1 MIDYNDFISDKA
13 SGIKP
18 SGIRKFFDVV
28 TTMKDAISLGVG
40 EPDFQTPWSIRES
53 AISSIKK
60 GYTQYTSN
68 TGMPSL
74 RVAISKYLATRYNLH
89 YSADDEILV
98 TVGASEGIDLS
109 LRALLNDGDEVLI
122 PEPSYVSY
130 SPCVKLCGGEA
141 VPIPCMLSDE
151 FKVTPDALLAC
162 ITPRT
167 KVLIMPYPNNPT
179 GAIMERGHLEAIA
192 RLCIEHN
199 IVVVS
204 DEIYSELTY
213 DVIHTSIAEID
224 GMRERTIVIN
234 GFSKSF
240 AMTGWRLGYIAC
252 PEPLLSVML
261 KIHQYCIMCAPTAS
275 QYAGLTALEEGLSDG
290 FKAVEE
296 MHEQYNIRRRYM
308 VKELN
313 KLGLECFEPKGAFYV
328 FPKVSSLGM
337 SGEEFANK
345 LLQSKKV
352 AVVPG
357 VAFGDNGYDFIRI
370 SYAYSIDSL
379 RKAMKRITE
388 FVAETLLEMQ
398 DNK

>member
-1 MIDYNDFISDKA
+1 MINYDDFISERA
-13 SGIKP
+13 GSIKP

-28 TTMKDAISLGVG
+28 STMKDAISLGVG
-40 EPDFQTPWSIRES
+40 EPDFQTPWSVREC
-53 AISSIKK
+53 AIASIKK

-68 TGMPSL
+68 TGMPAL
-74 RVAISKYLATRYNLH
+74 RDAIGKYLSMRYNIH
-89 YSADDEILV
+89 YSGESEILV

-130 SPCVKLCGGEA
+130 SPCVKLCGGVA
-141 VPIPCMLSDE
+141 VPIPCMLRDE
-151 FKVTPDALLAC
+151 FKVTPEAFLAC
-162 ITPRT
+162 ITPKT
-167 KVLIMPYPNNPT
+167 KALIMPYPNNPT
-179 GAIMERGHLEAIA
+179 GAIMERSHLERVAE
-192 RLCIEHN
+192 LCIEHN
-199 IVVVS
+199 IIVIS

-213 DVIHTSIAEID
+213 DEIHTSIAEIE

-240 AMTGWRLGYIAC
+240 AMTGWRLGYVAC

-275 QYAGLTALEEGLSDG
+275 QFAGLKALEEGFTDG

-296 MHEQYNIRRRYM
+296 MHEQYDMRRRYM

-337 SGEEFANK
+337 SGEEFANA

-357 VAFGDNGYDFIRI
+357 VAFGDNGYEFIRI
-370 SYAYSIDSL
+370 SYAYSMDSL
-379 RKAMKRITE
+379 RKAMKRIAE
-388 FVAETLLEMQ
+388 FVSDVKAS
-398 DNK
+398 K

>member
-1 MIDYNDFISDKA
+1 MIDYNEFISEKA

-18 SGIRKFFDVV
+18 SGIRKFFDVAA
-28 TTMKDAISLGVG
+28 TMKGAISLGVG
-40 EPDFQTPWSIRES
+40 EPDFQTPWSVRES

-68 TGMPSL
+68 TGMPAL
-74 RVAISKYLATRYNLH
+74 RIAIAKYLSTRYNIK
-89 YSADDEILV
+89 YSSDNEILV

-130 SPCVKLCGGEA
+130 SPCVKLCGGVSVA
-141 VPIPCMLSDE
+141 VPCKVSDE
-151 FKVTPDALLAC
+151 FKVTPNELLAC
-162 ITPRT
+162 ITPKT

-179 GAIMERGHLEAIA
+179 GAIMERSHLEAVSK
-192 RLCIEHN
+192 LCIEHN
-199 IVVVS
+199 IIVIS

-213 DVIHTSIAEID
+213 DVQHVSIAEVE

-240 AMTGWRLGYIAC
+240 AMTGWRLGYVAC

-261 KIHQYCIMCAPTAS
+261 KIHQYCIMCAPTVS
-275 QYAGLTALEEGLSDG
+275 QYAGLQALEDG
-290 FKAVEE
+290 FIDDFKAVEA
-296 MHEQYNIRRRYM
+296 MHEEYDMRRHFM
-308 VKELN
+308 VRTLN
-313 KLGLECFEPKGAFYV
+313 RLGLECFEPKGAFYV

-337 SGEEFANK
+337 NGEEFATA
-345 LLQSKKV
+345 LLKAKKV

-357 VAFGDNGYDFIRI
+357 SAFGDSGNDFIRI
-370 SYAYSIDSL
+370 SYAYSIVSL
-379 RKAMKRITE
+379 RKAMKRIEE
-388 FVAETLLEMQ
+388 FVLELKENMA
-398 DNK
+398 K

>member
-1 MIDYNDFISDKA
+1 MINYDEFISEKA

-28 TTMKDAISLGVG
+28 STMEGAISLGVG
-40 EPDFQTPWSIRES
+40 EPDFQTPWSVRQS
-53 AISSIKK
+53 AIASIKK

-68 TGMPSL
+68 TGMPAL
-74 RVAISKYLATRYNLH
+74 RDAIGKYLSMRYNIH
-89 YSADDEILV
+89 YSGASEILV

-109 LRALLNDGDEVLI
+109 LRALLNEGDEVLI

-130 SPCVKLCGGEA
+130 SPCVKLCGGVA
-141 VPIPCMLSDE
+141 VPIPCMVCDE
-151 FKVTPDALLAC
+151 FKVTPEALIKC

-167 KVLIMPYPNNPT
+167 KALIMPYPNNPT
-179 GAIMERGHLEAIA
+179 GAIMERSHLEAVSKI
-192 RLCIEHN
+192 CIDNN
-199 IVVVS
+199 IIVIS

-213 DVIHTSIAEID
+213 DEVHTSIAEVE

-240 AMTGWRLGYIAC
+240 AMTGWRLGYVAC

-275 QYAGLTALEEGLSDG
+275 QYAGLQALEEGFHDN
-290 FKAVEE
+290 FKSVEE
-296 MHEQYNIRRRYM
+296 MHEQYDMRRRYM

-313 KLGLECFEPKGAFYV
+313 RLGLECFEPKGAFYV
-328 FPKVSSLGM
+328 FPRVSSLGM
-337 SGEEFANK
+337 SGEQFANA
-345 LLQSKKV
+345 LLLSKKV

-357 VAFGDNGYDFIRI
+357 VAFGDNGYEFIRI
-370 SYAYSIDSL
+370 SYAYSMDSL
-379 RKAMKRITE
+379 RKAMKRIAE
-388 FVAETLLEMQ
+388 FVAEVKASL
-398 DNK
+398 